1 MYKHRFITVVA
12 FLTFTFIFLPLILIV
27 ITSFNSADTISLP
40 LSGFSLQ
47 WFAKVFKSRSLVQSF
62 KNSLT
67 LALLSSILG
76 IAIGLLASL
85 AIVKKPSK
93 VSNALLS
100 LFLSPSLIPGIVIG
114 YVLFHFLVV
123 SLQIP
128 LSIALVLGHLLVVL
142 PYCVRIICASLKEI
156 DESMEEAA
164 RTLGCPPVKA
174 FVVIVLPNLRPA
186 IISAFML
193 SFINSFNNIPVSM
206 YLKGPGMNTLP
217 YSMMNHIE
225 YNYDPTVSA
234 LSVMLM
240 AMTLVFMALIDR
252 SMNTRK
258 TKTKIVKGE

>member
-1 MYKHRFITVVA
+1 MYKHRLITIVA
-12 FLTFTFIFLPLILIV
+12 FLTFIFIFMPLILII

-67 LALLSSILG
+67 LALVSSVVG
-76 IAIGLLASL
+76 IVIGLLAAL
-85 AIVKKPSK
+85 AIVKRPSK

-100 LFLSPSLIPGIVIG
+100 IFLSPSLIPGIVIG

-128 LSIALVLGHLLVVL
+128 LNLALILGHLLVVL

-164 RTLGCPPVKA
+164 RTLGCPPIKA
-174 FVVIVLPNLRPA
+174 FILVVLPNLRPA

-240 AMTLVFMALIDR
+240 GMTLVFMTLINR
-252 SMNTRK
+252 SMNVRQ

>member
-1 MYKHRFITVVA
+1 MYKHRFITIIA
-12 FLTFTFIFLPLILIV
+12 FLTFIFIFLPLILII

-67 LALLSSILG
+67 LALVSSIIG
-76 IAIGLLASL
+76 IVIGLLSAL
-85 AIVKKPSK
+85 AIVKRPSK
-93 VSNALLS
+93 VSNAMLS
-100 LFLSPSLIPGIVIG
+100 IFLSPSLIPGIVIG

-128 LSIALVLGHLLVVL
+128 LNLALILGHLLVVL

-164 RTLGCPPVKA
+164 RTLGCPPAKA
-174 FVVIVLPNLRPA
+174 FLLVVLPNLRPA

-240 AMTLVFMALIDR
+240 GMTLVFMALIDR
-252 SMNTRK
+252 SMNAK
-258 TKTKIVKGE
+258 QTKTKLVKGE

>member
-1 MYKHRFITVVA
+1 MYRHRLITIVA
-12 FLTFTFIFLPLILIV
+12 WLTLAFIFLPLLLIV
-27 ITSFNSADTISLP
+27 ITSFNSADTIAIP
-40 LSGFSLQ
+40 LDGFSLQ

-67 LALLSSILG
+67 LALVSS
-76 IAIGLLASL
+76 AIG
-85 AIVKKPSK
+85 IVFGMFTSVALVKRPGKF
-93 VSNALLS
+93 SNMLLS

-114 YVLFHFLVV
+114 YVLFRFLVV
-123 SLQIP
+123 QLQLP
-128 LSIALVLGHLLVVL
+128 LNLALILGHLLVVM
-142 PYCVRIICASLKEI
+142 PYSVRIICASLKDI

-164 RTLGCPPVKA
+164 RTLGCTSSKA
-174 FVVIVLPNLRPA
+174 FVKVVLPNLRPA

-217 YSMMNHIE
+217 YAMMSHIE

-240 AMTLVFMALIDR
+240 GMTLLFMIVMDR
-252 SMNTRK
+252 SMSAQRLKSK
-258 TKTKIVKGE
+258 TAHGE

>member
-1 MYKHRFITVVA
+1 MYKHRLITLVA
-12 FLTFTFIFLPLILIV
+12 LLTFLFIFLPLILII

-40 LSGFSLQ
+40 LDGFSLQ

-67 LALLSSILG
+67 LALVSSVIG
-76 IAIGLLASL
+76 IGIGLLAAL

-93 VSNALLS
+93 LSNALLS
-100 LFLSPSLIPGIVIG
+100 IFLSPSLIPGIVIG

-128 LSIALVLGHLLVVL
+128 LNLALILGHLLVVL

-164 RTLGCPPVKA
+164 RTLGCPPMKA
-174 FVVIVLPNLRPA
+174 FIVVVLPNLRPA

-225 YNYDPTVSA
+225 YNFDPTVSA

-240 AMTLVFMALIDR
+240 GMTLVFMALINR
-252 SMNTRK
+252 SMNVRQ
-258 TKTKIVKGE
+258 TKTKLVKGE